1 VIQSF
6 RDHGTE
12 DIYNRVNSKE
22 ARRTCPEQIW
32 RVAQRKLDQLNA
44 VVTLESLRIPPGNA
58 LEALK
63 GTRTGQHSI
72 RINNQFRICFVW
84 MEEGLNR
91 VEITD
96 YH

>member
-1 VIQSF
+1 LIKSF
-6 RDHGTE
+6 FDKGTE
-12 DIYNRVNSKE
+12 DIFNRKRSMD
-22 ARRTCPEQIW
+22 ARRACPEQIW

-44 VVTLESLRIPPGNA
+44 VISLGSLRIPPGNE

-63 GTRTGQHSI
+63 KERIGQHSI
-72 RINNQFRICFVW
+72 RINDQFRVCFVW
-84 MEEGLNR
+84 AGEGPAR

>member
-1 VIQSF
+1 VIKSF
-6 RDHGTE
+6 FDKGTE
-12 DIYNRVNSKE
+12 DVFDRKRSKE
-22 ARRTCPEQIW
+22 ARRSCPEQIW

-44 VVTLESLRIPPGNA
+44 VVSLGSLRIPPGNE

-63 GTRTGQHSI
+63 KDRMGQHSI
-72 RINNQFRICFVW
+72 RVNDQFRICFVW
-84 MEEGLNR
+84 TEEGPER